1 MADTDN
7 MRMDKRVNEY
17 LAWLDDQFE
26 NALHT
31 SDSDAPSEYQ
41 EGLAD
46 GFDQAEAAF
55 RRIFDVKEH

>member
-7 MRMDKRVNEY
+7 MRMDKRVTEY

-26 NALHT
+26 NALDT

-55 RRIFDVKEH
+55 RRIFDVKEK